1 MAEHR
6 QSLGGTTFIE
16 AGSGE
21 PLLLIHGVGMNVWRP
36 QIEAFAATHRVI
48 AIDMLGHGGSVLPPA
63 DATLDD
69 YVQQARRLLDDLG
82 IASANVV
89 GHSMGGLV
97 AMGLYRAQSAE
108 ARELD
113 SQVRLQEHLA
123 RTRRGEDRMSDE
135 ALRQLR
141 RMRDEARFSGLLG
154 RAT

>member
-1 MAEHR
+1 M
-6 QSLGGTTFIE
+6 TMP
-16 AGSGE
+16 GSGA
-21 PLLLIHGVGMNVWRP
+21 LW
-36 QIEAFAATHRVI
+36 AFAAI
-48 AIDMLGHGGSVLPPA
+48 
-63 DATLDD
+63 
-69 YVQQARRLLDDLG
+69 
-82 IASANVV
+82 
-89 GHSMGGLV
+89 GGLV

-123 RTRRGEDRMSDE
+123 RSRRGEDRMSGE